1 MTNELIL
8 QSGLIT
14 TFNKYLMLNTRFGCS
29 LLTYQLKETNSTNQ
43 IYPRINLMLRYTPSA
58 NNVFSLNF
66 NTGNS
71 FPSVN
76 TLNDVEQSVNEY
88 MIKKGNPDLEMSRL
102 FNTAVTYNL
111 VAKKLISR

>member
-1 MTNELIL
+1 
-8 QSGLIT
+8 
-14 TFNKYLMLNTRFGCS
+14 MLNTRFGCS

-88 MIKKGNPDLEMSRL
+88 MIKKGIQIWRC
-102 FNTAVTYNL
+102 L
-111 VAKKLISR
+111 VCLIRRSHITWLQKN